1 MLLLTAAEN
10 RKILQ
15 SMAEN
20 KRGLSAG
27 LRPESGGGLFTAVAF
42 LRRINFV
49 QIAARFRRR
58 MAGGQRLVDVPWR
71 HAVDNIG
78 RLHFIAGEDPQYA
91 AGAAVIGS
99 DHRVATRGGVID
111 AGEVNIVQHRQVG
124 GTGVDVIRRVK
135 QIAAAWQA
143 GFTLERKTSLPA
155 LCWTTCISPMA
166 SAWLTA

>member
-58 MAGGQRLVDVPWR
+58 MAGGQRLVDVPG
-71 HAVDNIG
+71 AMLLII
-78 RLHFIAGEDPQYA
+78 LAACTLSLEDPQYA

-111 AGEVNIVQHRQVG
+111 AGEVNIVQHR
-124 GTGVDVIRRVK
+124 R
-135 QIAAAWQA
+135 
-143 GFTLERKTSLPA
+143 
-155 LCWTTCISPMA
+155 
-166 SAWLTA
+166 

>member
-58 MAGGQRLVDVPWR
+58 MAGGQRLVG
-71 HAVDNIG
+71 AMLLII
-78 RLHFIAGEDPQYA
+78 LA
-91 AGAAVIGS
+91 ACTLS
-99 DHRVATRGGVID
+99 LEKTRS
-111 AGEVNIVQHRQVG
+111 
-124 GTGVDVIRRVK
+124 T
-135 QIAAAWQA
+135 
-143 GFTLERKTSLPA
+143 LPA
-155 LCWTTCISPMA
+155 PPL
-166 SAWLTA
+166 

>member
-58 MAGGQRLVDVPWR
+58 MAGGQRLVDVR
-71 HAVDNIG
+71 AMLLII
-78 RLHFIAGEDPQYA
+78 LA
-91 AGAAVIGS
+91 ACTLS
-99 DHRVATRGGVID
+99 LEKTRS
-111 AGEVNIVQHRQVG
+111 
-124 GTGVDVIRRVK
+124 T
-135 QIAAAWQA
+135 
-143 GFTLERKTSLPA
+143 LPA
-155 LCWTTCISPMA
+155 PPL
-166 SAWLTA
+166 